1 MSMLRQVID
10 EFLLAQGTITPEKL
24 ADPYIKMADLGLDS
38 LGVVEMLFEVE
49 DRYGIHVDDVMQFQ
63 QMTLN
68 EVVQHIEGLVRAKH
82 GGQLPDLMASEKL
95 TALKDA
101 TVA

>member
-1 MSMLRQVID
+1 MLRQVID
-10 EFLLAQGTITPEKL
+10 DFLLTQDTITPEKL
-24 ADPYIKMADLGLDS
+24 ADPDIKMVDLGLDS

-68 EVVQHIEGLVRAKH
+68 EVVLHMESLVRAKH
-82 GGQLPDLMASEKL
+82 GGQLPEMKLREKSA
-95 TALKDA
+95 ALKDA
-101 TVA
+101 SVA

>member
-1 MSMLRQVID
+1 MLRQVID
-10 EFLLAQGTITPEKL
+10 DFLLAQGTVTPEKL
-24 ADPYIKMADLGLDS
+24 ADPEIKMVDLGLDS

-68 EVVQHIEGLVRAKH
+68 EVVRHMEGLVRARN
-82 GGQLPDLMASEKL
+82 GGQLPDLHAGEKSA
-95 TALKDA
+95 ALKD
-101 TVA
+101 TSVA